1 MEMDT
6 VANYITRYGWIFE
19 RHEDDVL
26 IAGLETGGD
35 PLLVAF
41 QYSPPW
47 LRISIPAYAASEG
60 RSENYLR
67 KLLRLNHE
75 TRLVRFAIDDSG
87 QVTLCCDI
95 YCNPDLGYQQFE
107 ISLDALTY
115 VGIEA
120 LSQVTSEAEDDN
132 LSI

>member
-1 MEMDT
+1 MGMDT
-6 VANYITRYGWIFE
+6 VASYLTRYGWVFE
-19 RHEDDVL
+19 RHDEVL
-26 IAGLETGGD
+26 VAGLETDGD

-47 LRISIPAYAASEG
+47 LRISMPAYAAGES
-60 RSENYLR
+60 RSESYLR

-75 TRLVRFAIDDSG
+75 TRLVRFTLDESG

-95 YCNPDLGYQQFE
+95 YCNPELEYQQFE

-120 LSQVTSEAEDDN
+120 LSRATSEAGDED